1 MAGHSQLVGVGGDEV
16 GAIGSQAVDGTSD
29 ILSLASQMNGA
40 YLGPLEELLL
50 AVLDAARLA
59 GPGLEGARL
68 QCTAVAESQGP
79 GLLARV
85 LVDGVQVHGGL
96 LLGLPAGQ
104 EGCLT
109 GHGGRH
115 GPLQGGDGGP
125 GNVSRGVL
133 LGAALA
139 CGDHV
144 GLEQGALQVDVVVVE
159 GLVHRRQDLL
169 SHLLGPVQVV
179 VAVRE
184 HLRLHNWHNATLR
197 NPGGVASE
205 HVGILQNGQS
215 RRAVGANLQH
225 TAPLGKAAAILA
237 VLRATLGQIVIRD
250 QKRARTLGGA
260 LVVGAEQG
268 HDALVHLDARDDA
281 PVLEHLDE
289 GGAVV
294 CLLVQ
299 RLVEQDHPADGAV
312 HRLPA
317 REQQLPVLAPVLL
330 RVLHPDALQAL
341 AHQKRAFGLLTSAL
355 ISSQDAL
362 PRSNDGLGC
371 GLQLLL
377 QLGAQVGKVASHL

>member
-1 MAGHSQLVGVGGDEV
+1 MPGTAAGTVLCRVVTVARATSAGV
-16 GAIGSQAVDGTSD
+16 
-29 ILSLASQMNGA
+29 
-40 YLGPLEELLL
+40 YFLGHP
-50 AVLDAARLA
+50 A
-59 GPGLEGARL
+59 
-68 QCTAVAESQGP
+68 
-79 GLLARV
+79 LARR
-85 LVDGVQVHGGL
+85 
-96 LLGLPAGQ
+96 
-104 EGCLT
+104 
-109 GHGGRH
+109 GHF
-115 GPLQGGDGGP
+115 
-125 GNVSRGVL
+125 
-133 LGAALA
+133 
-139 CGDHV
+139 

-159 GLVHRRQDLL
+159 GLVHCRQDLL
-169 SHLLGPVQVV
+169 RHLLGPVQVV

-184 HLRLHNWHNATLR
+184 HLWLHNWHNAALLAA
-197 NPGGVASE
+197 GGVASE

-215 RRAVGANLQH
+215 RGAVGANLQH

-237 VLRATLGQIVIRD
+237 VLRATLGQIV
-250 QKRARTLGGA
+250 QALGGA
-260 LVVGAEQG
+260 FIVGAEQG

-281 PVLEHLDE
+281 PVLEHLDK

-299 RLVEQDHPADGAV
+299 CLVEQDHPADGAV

-330 RVLHPDALQAL
+330 SVFHTDALQAL
-341 AHQKRAFGLLTSAL
+341 AHRGGAL